1 VLRADL
7 LQSRLFVDRRGPR
20 FSACRNFGLFTCR
33 SVLLAAA
40 FVFVLSGRSQA
51 APLCGA
57 DSLTNYLSLGSCS
70 IGGAT
75 FSNFSL
81 VTPLPTGA
89 AAVPTNSVIVLPFST
104 TTSVGFQFLFD
115 VTSTSFQLNEL
126 LFGYLASAAGFT
138 DATLSMPGATATGDG
153 SVTAIQDVCIG
164 GAFATGSIS
173 GCPATQDANV
183 AFAIDGDQS
192 LSETLTFASVPLLGI
207 VNDIAADGG
216 LNGLASLRGGIT
228 NSFTVVAAQPVAEPA
243 TVTLLATGLA
253 WALRARARRRQ
264 I

>member
-1 VLRADL
+1 
-7 LQSRLFVDRRGPR
+7 LF
-20 FSACRNFGLFTCR
+20 
-33 SVLLAAA
+33 AAA
-40 FVFVLSGRSQA
+40 IVFVLSGRAQA

-115 VTSTSFQLNEL
+115 VTSTSFQLKEL

-138 DATLSMPGATATGDG
+138 DATISIPGATATGDG
-153 SVTAIQDVCIG
+153 GVTAVQDLCIG
-164 GAFATGSIS
+164 GAFTPGSLS
-173 GCPATQDANV
+173 GCSSTQDANI

-192 LSETLTFASVPLLGI
+192 LSETLSFASVPLLGI
-207 VNDIAADGG
+207 VNDIAVDGG
-216 LNGLASLRGGIT
+216 LNGNAALAGGFT
-228 NSFTVVAAQPVAEPA
+228 NSFTVTSPVPEPA
-243 TVTLLATGLA
+243 TVSLVAAGIVWLM
-253 WALRARARRRQ
+253 RRRRQ
-264 I
+264 QI

>member
-1 VLRADL
+1 MLRADFL
-7 LQSRLFVDRRGPR
+7 RPSRY
-20 FSACRNFGLFTCR
+20 R

-40 FVFVLSGRSQA
+40 FILVLSGRSQA

-89 AAVPTNSVIVLPFST
+89 NAVPTNSVIVLPFST

-115 VTSTSFQLNEL
+115 VTSASFQLNEL

-138 DATLSMPGATATGDG
+138 DATLSMPGATASGDG
-153 SVTAIQDVCIG
+153 VVTAIQDLCIG
-164 GAFATGSIS
+164 SAFTTGSLS
-173 GCPATQDANV
+173 GCSATQDANV
-183 AFAIDGDQS
+183 AFAIDGDQT
-192 LSETLTFASVPLLGI
+192 LSETLSFASVALLGI
-207 VNDIAADGG
+207 VNDIAVDGG
-216 LNGLASLRGGIT
+216 LNGNAALAGGIT
-228 NSFTVVAAQPVAEPA
+228 NSFTVTSPVPEPA
-243 TVTLLATGLA
+243 TVSLICTGLA
-253 WALRARARRRQ
+253 WLMRSRYRRKESRN
-264 I
+264 

>member
-7 LQSRLFVDRRGPR
+7 LRLKK
-20 FSACRNFGLFTCR
+20 CR

-40 FVFVLSGRSQA
+40 FVFVLAGRSQA

-89 AAVPTNSVIVLPFST
+89 NAVSTNSVIVLPFNT

-138 DATLSMPGATATGDG
+138 DATLSTPGATASGDG
-153 SVTAIQDVCIG
+153 SVTAIQDLCIG
-164 GAFATGSIS
+164 GAFMTGGIR
-173 GCPATQDANV
+173 GCSAGQDANI

-192 LSETLTFASVPLLGI
+192 LSETLSFASVPLLGI
-207 VNDIAADGG
+207 VNDIAVDGG
-216 LNGLASLRGGIT
+216 LNGNALLAGGFT
-228 NSFTVVAAQPVAEPA
+228 NVFTVASPVPEPA
-243 TVTLLATGLA
+243 TVSLVAAGIVWLM
-253 WALRARARRRQ
+253 RRRGRQQ

>member
-7 LQSRLFVDRRGPR
+7 LRLIK
-20 FSACRNFGLFTCR
+20 CR
-33 SVLLAAA
+33 SVLFAAA
-40 FVFVLSGRSQA
+40 IVFVLSGRAQA

-89 AAVPTNSVIVLPFST
+89 NAVPTNSVIVLPFNT

-138 DATLSMPGATATGDG
+138 DATISIPGATATGDG
-153 SVTAIQDVCIG
+153 GVTAVQDLCIG
-164 GAFATGSIS
+164 GAFTPGSLS
-173 GCPATQDANV
+173 GCSAAQNANI

-192 LSETLTFASVPLLGI
+192 LSETLSFASVPLLGI
-207 VNDIAADGG
+207 VNDIAVDGG
-216 LNGLASLRGGIT
+216 LNGNAALAGGFT
-228 NSFTVVAAQPVAEPA
+228 NSFTVTSPVPEPA
-243 TVTLLATGLA
+243 TVSLVAAGIVWLM
-253 WALRARARRRQ
+253 RRRRQ
-264 I
+264 QI

>member
-1 VLRADL
+1 MLRADL
-7 LQSRLFVDRRGPR
+7 LRL
-20 FSACRNFGLFTCR
+20 NKCR

-40 FVFVLSGRSQA
+40 FVFVLAGRSQA

-57 DSLTNYLSLGSCS
+57 DSLTNYLALGSCS

-89 AAVPTNSVIVLPFST
+89 NAVSTNSVIVLPFST

-115 VTSTSFQLNEL
+115 ITSTSFQLNEL

-138 DATLSMPGATATGDG
+138 DATLSMPGATASGDG
-153 SVTAIQDVCIG
+153 VVTAVQDLCIG
-164 GAFATGSIS
+164 GAFTTGSVG
-173 GCPATQDANV
+173 GCAATQEANV

-192 LSETLTFASVPLLGI
+192 LSETLSFASVPLLGI

-216 LNGLASLRGGIT
+216 LNGNASLAGGIT
-228 NSFTVVAAQPVAEPA
+228 NSFTVASQVPEPA
-243 TVTLLATGLA
+243 TMSLIFTGLA
-253 WALRARARRRQ
+253 WMLRSRYRRQ
-264 I
+264 N

>member
-1 VLRADL
+1 MK
-7 LQSRLFVDRRGPR
+7 
-20 FSACRNFGLFTCR
+20 CR

-40 FVFVLSGRSQA
+40 FVFMLAGRSQA

-89 AAVPTNSVIVLPFST
+89 TAVSTSSVIVLPFST

-115 VTSTSFQLNEL
+115 ITSTSFQLNEL
-126 LFGYLASAAGFT
+126 LFGYLASASGFT
-138 DATLSMPGATATGDG
+138 DATLSIPGAIASGDG
-153 SVTAIQDVCIG
+153 SVTAIQDLCIG
-164 GAFATGSIS
+164 GSFTPGSLA
-173 GCPATQDANV
+173 GCSATQGANL

-192 LSETLTFASVPLLGI
+192 LSETLSFASAPVLGI

-216 LNGLASLRGGIT
+216 LSGNASLAGGFT
-228 NSFTVVAAQPVAEPA
+228 NSFTVASPVPEPA
-243 TVTLLATGLA
+243 TVSLVAAGIVWLM
-253 WALRARARRRQ
+253 RRRRRQ

>member
-1 VLRADL
+1 MLRADFL
-7 LQSRLFVDRRGPR
+7 HPRRVVDRRGPR
-20 FSACRNFGLFTCR
+20 FSARRNYCLMRCR
-33 SVLLAAA
+33 SALLAAA
-40 FVFVLSGRSQA
+40 FVLVLSGRSQA

-89 AAVPTNSVIVLPFST
+89 NAVPANSVIVLPFST
-104 TTSVGFQFLFD
+104 ATSVGFQFLFD

-138 DATLSMPGATATGDG
+138 DATLSMPGATASGDG
-153 SVTAIQDVCIG
+153 VVTAIQDLCIG
-164 GAFATGSIS
+164 GSFTTGSLA
-173 GCPATQDANV
+173 GCSATQDANV

-192 LSETLTFASVPLLGI
+192 LSETLSFASVPLLGI
-207 VNDIAADGG
+207 VNDIAVDGG
-216 LNGLASLRGGIT
+216 LNGNASLAGGIT
-228 NSFTVVAAQPVAEPA
+228 NSFTVTSPVPEPA
-243 TVTLLATGLA
+243 TVGLVFTGLA
-253 WALRARARRRQ
+253 WMLRSRYRRQ
-264 I
+264 N

>member
-7 LQSRLFVDRRGPR
+7 LRL
-20 FSACRNFGLFTCR
+20 NKCR

-40 FVFVLSGRSQA
+40 FVFMLAGRSQA

-115 VTSTSFQLNEL
+115 VTSSSFQLKEL

-138 DATLSMPGATATGDG
+138 DASLWMPGATASGDG
-153 SVTAIQDVCIG
+153 SVTAVQDLCIG
-164 GAFATGSIS
+164 GAFTSGSLS
-173 GCPATQDANV
+173 GCSATQDANI

-192 LSETLTFASVPLLGI
+192 LSETLSFASVPLLGI
-207 VNDIAADGG
+207 VNDIAVDGG
-216 LNGLASLRGGIT
+216 LNGNARLAGGIT
-228 NSFTVVAAQPVAEPA
+228 NAFTLASPVPEPA
-243 TVTLLATGLA
+243 TVSLVAAGIVWLM
-253 WALRARARRRQ
+253 RRRRQ
-264 I
+264 PQN

>member
-7 LQSRLFVDRRGPR
+7 LRLIK
-20 FSACRNFGLFTCR
+20 CR
-33 SVLLAAA
+33 SVLFAAA
-40 FVFVLSGRSQA
+40 IVFVLSGRAQA

-89 AAVPTNSVIVLPFST
+89 AAVPTNSVIVLPFNT

-138 DATLSMPGATATGDG
+138 DATISIPGATATGDG
-153 SVTAIQDVCIG
+153 GVTAVQDLCIG
-164 GAFATGSIS
+164 GAFTPGSLS
-173 GCPATQDANV
+173 GCSAMQDANI

-192 LSETLTFASVPLLGI
+192 LSETLSFASVPLLGI
-207 VNDIAADGG
+207 VNDIAVDGG
-216 LNGLASLRGGIT
+216 LNGNAALAGGFT
-228 NSFTVVAAQPVAEPA
+228 NSFTVTSPVPEPA
-243 TVTLLATGLA
+243 TVSLVAAGIVWLM
-253 WALRARARRRQ
+253 RRRRQ
-264 I
+264 QI

>member
-7 LQSRLFVDRRGPR
+7 LRL
-20 FSACRNFGLFTCR
+20 TKCR

-40 FVFVLSGRSQA
+40 FVLVLSGRSQA

-89 AAVPTNSVIVLPFST
+89 NAVSTNSVIVLPFST

-115 VTSTSFQLNEL
+115 ITSTSFQLNEL

-138 DATLSMPGATATGDG
+138 DATLSIPGATASGDG
-153 SVTAIQDVCIG
+153 GVTAIQDLCIG
-164 GAFATGSIS
+164 GAFTTGSIG
-173 GCPATQDANV
+173 GCSATQDANV

-192 LSETLTFASVPLLGI
+192 LSETLSFASVPLLGI
-207 VNDIAADGG
+207 VNDIAVDGG
-216 LNGLASLRGGIT
+216 LNGNAALAGGFT
-228 NSFTVVAAQPVAEPA
+228 NSFTVTSPVPEPA
-243 TVTLLATGLA
+243 TVGLVFTGLA
-253 WALRARARRRQ
+253 WMLRSRYRRQ
-264 I
+264 K

>member
-7 LQSRLFVDRRGPR
+7 LRPIK
-20 FSACRNFGLFTCR
+20 CR

-40 FVFVLSGRSQA
+40 FVLLLSGRSQA

-89 AAVPTNSVIVLPFST
+89 AAIPANSVIVLPFST

-115 VTSTSFQLNEL
+115 VTSTSFQLKEL

-138 DATLSMPGATATGDG
+138 DATLSMPGAIATGDG
-153 SVTAIQDVCIG
+153 VVTAVQDLCIG
-164 GAFATGSIS
+164 GAFTTGSLS
-173 GCPATQDANV
+173 GCSAMQDANI

-192 LSETLTFASVPLLGI
+192 LSETLSFASVPLLGI
-207 VNDIAADGG
+207 VNDIAVDGG
-216 LNGLASLRGGIT
+216 LNGNASLAGGIT
-228 NSFTVVAAQPVAEPA
+228 NSFTVASPVPEPA
-243 TVTLLATGLA
+243 TVSLVAAGIVWLM
-253 WALRARARRRQ
+253 RRRRQ
-264 I
+264 QI

>member
-1 VLRADL
+1 VLRADFL
-7 LQSRLFVDRRGPR
+7 RPIG
-20 FSACRNFGLFTCR
+20 CR

-40 FVFVLSGRSQA
+40 FVFLLSGRSQA
-51 APLCGA
+51 APLCAA
-57 DSLTNYLSLGSCS
+57 DSLSNYLSLGSCS

-89 AAVPTNSVIVLPFST
+89 NAVPAGSVIVLPFST

-138 DATLSMPGATATGDG
+138 DATLSMPGATASGDG
-153 SVTAIQDVCIG
+153 VVTAIQDLCIG
-164 GAFATGSIS
+164 GAFTTGSVG
-173 GCPATQDANV
+173 GCSATQDANI

-192 LSETLTFASVPLLGI
+192 LTETLAFASVPLLGI

-216 LNGLASLRGGIT
+216 LNGNARLAGGIT
-228 NSFTVVAAQPVAEPA
+228 NSFTVASPVPEPA
-243 TVTLLATGLA
+243 TVGLVCTGLA
-253 WALRARARRRQ
+253 WIMRRRYRRQ
-264 I
+264 N

>member
-7 LQSRLFVDRRGPR
+7 LRLKK
-20 FSACRNFGLFTCR
+20 CRP
-33 SVLLAAA
+33 VLLAAA
-40 FVFVLSGRSQA
+40 FVFLLAGRSQA

-57 DSLTNYLSLGSCS
+57 DSLTNYLTLGSCS

-89 AAVPTNSVIVLPFST
+89 NAVSTNSVIVLPFST

-138 DATLSMPGATATGDG
+138 DATLSMPGATASGDG
-153 SVTAIQDVCIG
+153 VVTSIQDLCIG
-164 GAFATGSIS
+164 GAFTPGTIG
-173 GCPATQDANV
+173 GCSAAQDANV

-192 LSETLTFASVPLLGI
+192 LSETLSFASVQLLGI
-207 VNDIAADGG
+207 VNDIAVDGG
-216 LNGLASLRGGIT
+216 LNGNAALFGGIT
-228 NSFTVVAAQPVAEPA
+228 NSFTVASPIPEPA
-243 TVTLLATGLA
+243 TVGLIATGLA
-253 WALRARARRRQ
+253 WILRRRLKPQ
-264 I
+264 QN

>member
-7 LQSRLFVDRRGPR
+7 LRL
-20 FSACRNFGLFTCR
+20 TKCR

-40 FVFVLSGRSQA
+40 FVLVLSGRSQA

-75 FSNFSL
+75 FSNFAL

-89 AAVPTNSVIVLPFST
+89 NAVSTNSVIVLPFST

-115 VTSTSFQLNEL
+115 ITSTSFQLNEL

-138 DATLSMPGATATGDG
+138 DATLSIPGATASGDG
-153 SVTAIQDVCIG
+153 VVTAIQDLCIG
-164 GAFATGSIS
+164 GAFTTGSLA
-173 GCPATQDANV
+173 GCSATQDANV

-192 LSETLTFASVPLLGI
+192 LSETLSFASVPLLGI

-216 LNGLASLRGGIT
+216 LNGNAALAGGFT
-228 NSFTVVAAQPVAEPA
+228 NSFTVTSPVPEPA
-243 TVTLLATGLA
+243 TVGLVFTGLA
-253 WALRARARRRQ
+253 WMLRSRYRRQ
-264 I
+264 N

>member
-1 VLRADL
+1 VLRADFL
-7 LQSRLFVDRRGPR
+7 RPMK
-20 FSACRNFGLFTCR
+20 CR

-40 FVFVLSGRSQA
+40 FVFLLSGRSQA
-51 APLCGA
+51 APLCAA

-89 AAVPTNSVIVLPFST
+89 NAVPASSVIVLPFST

-138 DATLSMPGATATGDG
+138 DATLSMPGATASGDG
-153 SVTAIQDVCIG
+153 VVTAIQDLCIG
-164 GAFATGSIS
+164 GAFTTGSLS
-173 GCPATQDANV
+173 GCSAAQDANI

-192 LSETLTFASVPLLGI
+192 LSETLSFASVPLLGI
-207 VNDIAADGG
+207 VNDIAVDGG
-216 LNGLASLRGGIT
+216 LNGNAALRGGVT
-228 NSFTVVAAQPVAEPA
+228 NSFTVSAIPEPA

-253 WALRARARRRQ
+253 LMLRSRRRRQ
-264 I
+264 N

>member
-7 LQSRLFVDRRGPR
+7 LRLKK
-20 FSACRNFGLFTCR
+20 CR

-40 FVFVLSGRSQA
+40 FVFVLAGRSQA

-89 AAVPTNSVIVLPFST
+89 NAVSTNSVIVLPFNT

-126 LFGYLASAAGFT
+126 LFGYLASASGFT
-138 DATLSMPGATATGDG
+138 DATVSIPGATASGDG
-153 SVTAIQDVCIG
+153 SVTAVQDLCIG
-164 GAFATGSIS
+164 GAFTTGSLD
-173 GCPATQDANV
+173 GCPAAQDANI

-192 LSETLTFASVPLLGI
+192 LSETLSFGSVALLGI
-207 VNDIAADGG
+207 VNDIAVDGG
-216 LNGLASLRGGIT
+216 LNGLAALRGGFS
-228 NSFTVVAAQPVAEPA
+228 NSFTVAQPVAEPA
-243 TVTLLATGLA
+243 TVTLIATGLA
-253 WALRARARRRQ
+253 WALRARQRQRRRQ
-264 I
+264 SELS